1 MPHLSRRVNYIPGRE
16 AARRSGV
23 RTVGASDSHREKWTS
38 VEARGKRAKYHPI
51 SNCFQPAKSFSN
63 LRFSGC
69 TFKKDTTKS
78 FVVSTPTGHQRST
91 ARQSAGGVA
100 YGGTTRGTE
109 RSRCKR
115 RRPTEVCLVGPI
127 YVLMFHFYV
136 HVYVTPTRK
145 KPSQTLLLI

>member
-1 MPHLSRRVNYIPGRE
+1 M
-16 AARRSGV
+16 
-23 RTVGASDSHREKWTS
+23 RTAGASDSHSEKWTS

-51 SNCFQPAKSFSN
+51 SNCFQPAKSFSK

-78 FVVSTPTGHQRST
+78 FIVSTPTEHRRST

-109 RSRCKR
+109 RSRCKMQTQTPYR
-115 RRPTEVCLVGPI
+115 SLSGRTNLCSHVSFLCSRVCNTHQEEALPN
-127 YVLMFHFYV
+127 
-136 HVYVTPTRK
+136 
-145 KPSQTLLLI
+145 LLLI